1 MEMATKQNISA
12 IAILFFFY
20 YYYFLYTFYDL
31 RVKTLHAHPVT
42 NCQSQDGLTLNQ
54 YI

>member
-1 MEMATKQNISA
+1 MEIATEQNISA
-12 IAILFFFY
+12 IAILFFLN
-20 YYYFLYTFYDL
+20 YYFPYTFYDL
-31 RVKTLHAHPVT
+31 RVTTLHTHPVT